1 MSSAHLHSRDAMPTV
16 GGMKPLALILA
27 ALLLM
32 MPAPARA
39 ADCVVLLHGLAR
51 SETSFAVMQ
60 AALEMKGYQVV
71 NRGYPSQ
78 QAPVGDL
85 AEAHVG
91 PAVAAC
97 DAGATVH
104 FVTHSM
110 GGILVRFWLLEH
122 RLPHPGRVVMLA
134 PPNKG
139 SELVDVLGTMGAFE
153 WVNGPAGL
161 QLGTGIESVPRSL
174 PPVDFPLGVIAGDR
188 SLNPLSS
195 AIIAGADDGK
205 VSVESTR
212 VAGMTDHITL
222 PVTHTFLMN
231 APLVI
236 AQVLAFLAH
245 GRFDPAMDLAEAA
258 RRLAP

>member
-1 MSSAHLHSRDAMPTV
+1 MRMLPLT
-16 GGMKPLALILA
+16 LALMLMPFA
-27 ALLLM
+27 AQ
-32 MPAPARA
+32 

-51 SETSFAVMQ
+51 SEASLLVMQ
-60 AALEMKGYQVV
+60 AALEAKGYQVV
-71 NRGYPSQ
+71 NRGYPSKA
-78 QAPVGDL
+78 APVGEL
-85 AEAHVG
+85 AEDHVG
-91 PAVAAC
+91 PAVAEC
-97 DAGATVH
+97 GAQGAVH

-110 GGILVRFWLLEH
+110 GGILVRLWLLEH
-122 RLPHPGRVVMLA
+122 SLPRLGRVVMLA

-139 SELVDVLGTMGAFE
+139 SELVDALGTMGAFE

-161 QLGTGIESVPRSL
+161 QLGTGVASVPRRL

-188 SLNPLSS
+188 SMNPISS
-195 AIIAGADDGK
+195 AIITGADDGK
-205 VSVESTR
+205 VSGESTR

-236 AQVLAFLAH
+236 VQVQEFLAK
-245 GRFDPAMDLAEAA
+245 GRFDRTIDLAKAA